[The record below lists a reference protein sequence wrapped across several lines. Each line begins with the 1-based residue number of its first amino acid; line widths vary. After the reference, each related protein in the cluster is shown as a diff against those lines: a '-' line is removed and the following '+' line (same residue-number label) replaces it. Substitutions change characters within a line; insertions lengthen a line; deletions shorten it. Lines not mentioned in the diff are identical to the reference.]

1 MNRWTIPTWYLFAHI
16 ILVPG
21 LIVLQIKI
29 LNDIVMTILIIM
41 CILFIP
47 YFIYLLP
54 RIGCPKD
61 MFDIEFSKYS
71 FQTDIVCNQLSSS
84 KYEIIIRKN
93 KTEILD
99 MKGWIFKKTHIKD
112 ITLLHYH
119 LDYYNKKQLKSF
131 KCNSKKFFPDKTISI
146 IFKMKNGK
154 EKKMYMIKNGRE
166 KRSFLLDLKIFII
179 SGLRKRG
186 EKLKKDYHHPFMVI
200 AFYRDWII

>member
-112 ITLLHYH
+112 IILLHYH
-119 LDYYNKKQLKSF
+119 LDYYNKNKLKSR

-166 KRSFLLDLKIFII
+166 KRSFLLDLKIFFVTDI
-179 SGLRKRG
+179 RPREK
-186 EKLKKDYHHPFMVI
+186 KLKKDYYRPFVVI
-200 AFYRDWII
+200 NFYRDWII